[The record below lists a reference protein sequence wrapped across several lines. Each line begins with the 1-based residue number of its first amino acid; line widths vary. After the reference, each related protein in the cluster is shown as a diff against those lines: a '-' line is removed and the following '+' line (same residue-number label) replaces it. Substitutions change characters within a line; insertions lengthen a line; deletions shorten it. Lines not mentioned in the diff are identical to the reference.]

1 MCCVYVRRARVP
13 FAMKLNDEMKNHI
26 TDIESVVCVCV
37 VPIWLKLFAF
47 VLLRSLLIHRTG
59 FLYLFRWTYIGA
71 FVFFYY
77 KSIGLFGS
85 YRCQWIRYSILKR
98 AQHETHPTRDTKQ
111 NEQQRIEASHYTT
124 NEIHLE
130 CEWTFIWAYIKPIN
144 GLQWKWKTKN
154 PIQQQQQP
162 STAKWS
168 KRQTLHCYIIVYREN
183 DPNRILYYCNVVSVP
198 LLLALAGCCLL
209 IESEE
214 LSI

>member
-26 TDIESVVCVCV
+26 TDIESVVCV

-144 GLQWKWKTKN
+144 GLQWKWKTKKTQYN
-154 PIQQQQQP
+154 NNHRQQNDR
-162 STAKWS
+162 KD
-168 KRQTLHCYIIVYREN
+168 KRCIV
-183 DPNRILYYCNVVSVP
+183 IS
-198 LLLALAGCCLL
+198 
-209 IESEE
+209 
-214 LSI
+214 